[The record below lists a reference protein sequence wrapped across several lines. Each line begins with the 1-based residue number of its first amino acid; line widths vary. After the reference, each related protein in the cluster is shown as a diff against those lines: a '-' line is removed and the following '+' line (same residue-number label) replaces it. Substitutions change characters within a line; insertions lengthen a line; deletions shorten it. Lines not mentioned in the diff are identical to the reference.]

1 MIHRIAQVVLALFF
15 AVFLQPAAAQDFRN
29 QFATQTAL
37 SLAMLTRW
45 SLCAELGRI
54 AGSAAEKKSA
64 GMSLAELQSRLAKAA
79 ENPEVPDFSRQLVTL
94 VAVDVFIRPGLPG
107 PEISEEVSHACA
119 AQLSEQLAIKLAE
132 DMPDSEREVLKFVMS
147 ENYVP
152 LGSAEQSRK

>member
-15 AVFLQPAAAQDFRN
+15 AVFLKPAAAQDFRN

-37 SLAMLTRW
+37 LAMLARW
-45 SLCAELGRI
+45 NLCAELGRI

-64 GMSLAELQSRLAKAA
+64 GMSLAEFRSRLAKAT

-94 VAVDVFIRPGLPG
+94 VAVDVFSRPGLPG
-107 PEISEEVSHACA
+107 SGISEEVSHVCA
-119 AQLSEQLAIKLAE
+119 AQLSEQLAIKSAE
-132 DMPDSEREVLKFVMS
+132 DMPDSEREALKFVMS

-152 LGSAEQSRK
+152 LGLAEQTRK